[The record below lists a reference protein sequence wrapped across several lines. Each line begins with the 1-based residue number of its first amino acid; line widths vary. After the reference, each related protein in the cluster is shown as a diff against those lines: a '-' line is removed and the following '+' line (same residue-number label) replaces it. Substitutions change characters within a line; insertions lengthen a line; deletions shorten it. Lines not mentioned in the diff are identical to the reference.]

1 LPQLIERA
9 RRLASA
15 RGKRGSLRL
24 DPALPVPSY
33 HTQMDIHIQPGGYHV
48 EWTDDD
54 VAAGALYE
62 MGLNMYMPDAW
73 GRECDYLGRL
83 TVAGFRN
90 NWPDFRPERILDM
103 GCTAGSSTGPWARAF
118 PDAEVHAIDVAAPV
132 LRYAHARA
140 EALGL
145 ALHFSQQNAEHTDF
159 ADASFDLV
167 ISHIMIHET
176 SLRALPR
183 IFGESRRLLRPGG
196 LMLHM
201 DIPRGSTPFNQ
212 FMHDW
217 ESYNNNEGFA
227 RFMTGLDLEAV
238 AVEGGWE
245 PGEISI
251 THFSPDFDKAQMTYS
266 EEYPFAVV
274 VGQR

>member
-1 LPQLIERA
+1 
-9 RRLASA
+9 
-15 RGKRGSLRL
+15 
-24 DPALPVPSY
+24 
-33 HTQMDIHIQPGGYHV
+33 
-48 EWTDDD
+48 
-54 VAAGALYE
+54 

-83 TVAGFRN
+83 TVAGLRN
-90 NWPDFRPERILDM
+90 NWPDFKPERILDM

-140 EALGL
+140 EALGI

-159 ADASFDLV
+159 DDASFDLV

-227 RFMTGLDLEAV
+227 RFMTGLDLGAV

-266 EEYPFAVV
+266 DEYPFAAV
-274 VGQR
+274 VGRR